1 MPRGGRGQLPVHR
14 QAGVSTDIR
23 TAGRNRSRCRG
34 SRVFA
39 SHTGHRPPQG
49 DRACP
54 RAQRSARPCPCFV
67 GRNAR
72 PDNHRDLKRSGMCS
86 LAFEH
91 FDAPPKL
98 FGLGNHER
106 KPRRNC
112 KRETKARRLAAPGAP
127 APRCGA
133 EFRARAGGGLPRAV
147 SFPGLVRKRPV
158 CSCSK
163 KIKSIGLSV
172 SGDTS

>member
-39 SHTGHRPPQG
+39 SHTGHCPPQG
-49 DRACP
+49 DRARP

-86 LAFEH
+86 LASLVNASMRLPSCLVWGITRENRGETANEKRRRGAWPRPEH
-91 FDAPPKL
+91 RLRAAGQSFGPEPAAGSRVRSRSRAWYERGPSAPVQ
-98 FGLGNHER
+98 R
-106 KPRRNC
+106 K
-112 KRETKARRLAAPGAP
+112 
-127 APRCGA
+127 
-133 EFRARAGGGLPRAV
+133 
-147 SFPGLVRKRPV
+147 
-158 CSCSK
+158 
-163 KIKSIGLSV
+163 
-172 SGDTS
+172 